1 MLIANLR
8 LPAFRKPSLS
18 AKQGL
23 TSFVLLAILALN
35 LFAGVALFSG
45 LGGTEGQ
52 ADARVTA
59 GLAAA
64 VRTKPAPEPLKF
76 RRMSRRRTRSRS
88 TRRAGRPGA
97 QSRRQ
102 RFRLAAKNGIDA
114 NRAIDCLTSAIYY
127 EQRPNP
133 TMASAPW
140 RRSC

>member
-76 RRMSRRRTRSRS
+76 RPDVAPQDAVAINAAVPVVQGPIPPPALSSCR
-88 TRRAGRPGA
+88 
-97 QSRRQ
+97 QEWHRRQ
-102 RFRLAAKNGIDA
+102 PRDRLPDLRN
-114 NRAIDCLTSAIYY
+114 LL
-127 EQRPNP
+127 
-133 TMASAPW
+133 
-140 RRSC
+140 